1 MLMHA
6 SDKYYGH
13 YNVAQLKSDRRE
25 DTIEHVP
32 REAINPVAL
41 LNVSL
46 HNIPANHSTDR
57 TID

>member
-32 REAINPVAL
+32 REAINLVAL

-46 HNIPANHSTDR
+46 HNIPANHSTN
-57 TID
+57 